1 MNKLSQEYLHSQ
13 KPLVNM
19 IEIHP
24 KPDVDR
30 ILWEL
35 HFLECVQ
42 MIKFYMQRAS
52 TKNLQKLH
60 RFVDRINQSKEMVP
74 RHEAL
79 SMPNE

>member
-1 MNKLSQEYLHSQ
+1 
-13 KPLVNM
+13 M